1 MALFQKIFYGGFII
15 MKKFLAIA
23 LALMLALCVFAGCG
37 GGEEATVDEAAG
49 YAGQGTAV
57 EGTTIKI
64 GVFEPSTG
72 ENGGGGLQEIQGIR
86 YAHSLN
92 STVTIDGVE
101 YAIELVEVD
110 NQSDKTAAVTAAQS
124 LISSG
129 VVAVVG
135 TYGSGVAIAAGST
148 FADACVPAMGTSCTN
163 PQVTLGNDFYFR
175 VCFLEPFQ
183 GTVMASYAIDE
194 GYTTAAI
201 ISQNGDDYSTG
212 LAGFFKEAFTGLGG
226 EVVSEQTYQTNE
238 SDFNAILT
246 SIKES
251 NPDVI
256 FCPSSITTA
265 PLVLQQAEAL
275 GIEAVF
281 MAGDTWENESMITA
295 AGTAAEGIVF
305 STFFDENDTANP
317 VAAEFVPGFK
327 AYLNENP
334 DALAA
339 NGGTDGVA
347 AVSALGYD
355 AYMAVYT
362 AIQSLDGMGLE
373 TITSGD
379 IRDAIPAVNY
389 DGVTGNITF
398 DENGDANKEIAYIK
412 TVKDG
417 KITFLRT
424 QEAK

>member
-1 MALFQKIFYGGFII
+1 

-23 LALMLALCVFAGCG
+23 LVMMLAVCAFAGCG
-37 GGEEATVDEAAG
+37 GGDEATTEDVS

-57 EGTTIKI
+57 EGNVIKI
-64 GVFEPSTG
+64 GVFEPTTG
-72 ENGGGGLQEIQGIR
+72 ENGGGGMQEVLGIR

-92 STVTIDGVE
+92 DTITIDGTE
-101 YAIELVEVD
+101 YSIELVEVD

-124 LISSG
+124 LINDG
-129 VVAVVG
+129 VAAVIG
-135 TYGSGVAIAAGST
+135 TYGSGVAIAAGQT
-148 FADACVPAMGTSCTN
+148 FADAKVAAMGTSCTN

-183 GTVMASYAIDE
+183 GKVVASYAIDE

-212 LAGFFKEAFTGLGG
+212 LAGFFKESFTALGG
-226 EVVSEQTYQTNE
+226 EIVSEQVYQTNE

-246 SIKES
+246 SIKEA
-251 NPDVI
+251 NPDVV
-256 FCPSSITTA
+256 FCPSSIVTA
-265 PLVLQQAEAL
+265 PLVLEQARAL
-275 GIEAVF
+275 GIESIF
-281 MAGDTWENESMITA
+281 MAGDTWENESIINA
-295 AGTAAEGIVF
+295 AGEASEGIVF
-305 STFFDENDTANP
+305 TTFFDENDTENP
-317 VAAEFVPGFK
+317 VASEFVKGFK
-327 AYLNENP
+327 EYLNSDSKN
-334 DALAA
+334 LTW
-339 NGGTDGVA
+339 NGGSDGVA

-362 AIQSLDGMGLE
+362 AIQSLDGQGLE
-373 TITSGD
+373 QITSGD

-398 DENGDANKEIAYIK
+398 NENGDANKTIAYVK

>member
-1 MALFQKIFYGGFII
+1 

-23 LALMLALCVFAGCG
+23 LVMMLAVCAFAGCG
-37 GGEEATVDEAAG
+37 GGGDEATTEDVS

-57 EGTTIKI
+57 EGNVIKI
-64 GVFEPSTG
+64 GVFEPTTG
-72 ENGGGGLQEIQGIR
+72 ENGGGGMQEVLGIR

-92 STVTIDGVE
+92 DTITIDGTE
-101 YAIELVEVD
+101 YSIELVEVD

-124 LISSG
+124 LINDG
-129 VVAVVG
+129 VAAVIG
-135 TYGSGVAIAAGST
+135 TYGSGVAIAAGQT
-148 FADACVPAMGTSCTN
+148 FADAKVAAMGTSCTN

-183 GTVMASYAIDE
+183 GKVVASYAIDE

-212 LAGFFKEAFTGLGG
+212 LAGFFKESFTALGG
-226 EVVSEQTYQTNE
+226 EIVSEQVYQTNE

-246 SIKES
+246 SIKEA
-251 NPDVI
+251 NPDVV
-256 FCPSSITTA
+256 FCPSSIVTA
-265 PLVLQQAEAL
+265 PLVLEQARAL
-275 GIEAVF
+275 GIESIF
-281 MAGDTWENESMITA
+281 MAGDIWENESIINA
-295 AGTAAEGIVF
+295 AGEASEGIVF
-305 STFFDENDTANP
+305 TTFFDENDTENP
-317 VAAEFVPGFK
+317 VASEFVKGFK
-327 AYLNENP
+327 EYLNGDSKN
-334 DALAA
+334 LTW
-339 NGGTDGVA
+339 NGGSDGVA

-362 AIQSLDGMGLE
+362 AIQSLDGQGLE
-373 TITSGD
+373 QITSGD

-398 DENGDANKEIAYIK
+398 NENGDANKTIAYVK

>member
-1 MALFQKIFYGGFII
+1 

-23 LALMLALCVFAGCG
+23 LVMMLAVCAFAGCG
-37 GGEEATVDEAAG
+37 GGGDEATTEDVS

-57 EGTTIKI
+57 EGNVIKI
-64 GVFEPSTG
+64 GVFEPTTG
-72 ENGGGGLQEIQGIR
+72 ENGGGGMQEVLGIR

-92 STVTIDGVE
+92 DTITIDGTE
-101 YAIELVEVD
+101 YSIELVEVD

-124 LISSG
+124 LINDG
-129 VVAVVG
+129 VAAVIG
-135 TYGSGVAIAAGST
+135 TYGSGVAIAAGQT
-148 FADACVPAMGTSCTN
+148 FADAKVAAMGTSCTN

-183 GTVMASYAIDE
+183 GKVVASYAIDE

-212 LAGFFKEAFTGLGG
+212 LAGFFKESFTALGG
-226 EVVSEQTYQTNE
+226 EIVSEQVYQTNE

-246 SIKES
+246 SIKEA
-251 NPDVI
+251 NPDVV
-256 FCPSSITTA
+256 FCPSSIVTA
-265 PLVLQQAEAL
+265 PLVLEQARAL
-275 GIEAVF
+275 GIESIF
-281 MAGDTWENESMITA
+281 MAGDTWENESIINA
-295 AGTAAEGIVF
+295 AGEASEGIVF
-305 STFFDENDTANP
+305 TTFFDENDTENP
-317 VAAEFVPGFK
+317 VASEFVKGFK
-327 AYLNENP
+327 EYLNGDSKN
-334 DALAA
+334 LTW
-339 NGGTDGVA
+339 NGGSDGVA

-362 AIQSLDGMGLE
+362 AIQSLDGQGLE
-373 TITSGD
+373 QITSGD

-398 DENGDANKEIAYIK
+398 NENGDANKTIAYVK
-412 TVKDG
+412 TVKDS